1 MVVEIVQGG
10 IEVVFWVGSSSTF
23 LIGLVF
29 GARRGG
35 RMGCGVQRQ
44 DLAMCSPWLMIFS
57 VFLSLGLGASALGED
72 SFSKLLEPVKPLVG
86 GSVEQRKDAD
96 VGRNRVVPKESAGAS
111 DVAQRARELLGLV
124 KPDGK
129 TAPTGEKAKPAS
141 PSPSMEG
148 RADGPMVLTTDLL
161 EIAIAKDLGV
171 RMGVREGEVRVKVIK
186 EWMPLNIPSSAHFVE
201 AFNLQGGG
209 LTSMMAFYIRV
220 ISGGLVMGEW
230 PIQARVELFQDVWV
244 AQQRMERGQV
254 VEDDAVESKRID
266 VLKER
271 AVPLP
276 NSFKLTGYE
285 LSMPV
290 AAGKVLTR
298 RDIIEKELVKKGQ
311 MVDVLVSQGSLSLRM
326 KAMALEG
333 GAAGITVKLR
343 NLDSRK
349 EFFGEV
355 VAEGQVSVKLF

>member
-1 MVVEIVQGG
+1 MYSTRFRFFVFIV
-10 IEVVFWVGSSSTF
+10 T
-23 LIGLVF
+23 
-29 GARRGG
+29 
-35 RMGCGVQRQ
+35 
-44 DLAMCSPWLMIFS
+44 
-57 VFLSLGLGASALGED
+57 LGLEASGFGED
-72 SFSKLLEPVKPLVG
+72 SFSKLLEPVKPSG
-86 GSVEQRKDAD
+86 GGGVAEKKGVEASS
-96 VGRNRVVPKESAGAS
+96 NRVAPAPKSMGGAE
-111 DVAQRARELLGLV
+111 DVARRARELLGLV
-124 KPDGK
+124 KPEVKPGGK
-129 TAPTGEKAKPAS
+129 APQVGEQAGSSGGPATAVA
-141 PSPSMEG
+141 
-148 RADGPMVLTTDLL
+148 RADGPMVLTGDLL
-161 EIAIAKDLGV
+161 ELAIAKDLGV

-186 EWMPLNIPSSAHFVE
+186 EWMPLNIPSGVHFVE

-254 VEDDAVESKRID
+254 VEDNAVESKRID

-276 NSFKLTGYE
+276 ASFKLTGYE
-285 LSMPV
+285 LAMPIP
-290 AAGKVLTR
+290 AGKVLTR
-298 RDIIEKELVKKGQ
+298 RDIVEKELVKKGQ

-349 EFFGEV
+349 DFFGEV
-355 VAEGQVSVKLF
+355 IGEGQVSVKLF

>member
-1 MVVEIVQGG
+1 MYLTRFRFFI
-10 IEVVFWVGSSSTF
+10 F
-23 LIGLVF
+23 IGT
-29 GARRGG
+29 
-35 RMGCGVQRQ
+35 
-44 DLAMCSPWLMIFS
+44 
-57 VFLSLGLGASALGED
+57 LGLGASGFGED
-72 SFSKLLEPVKPLVG
+72 SFSKLLEPVKPPG
-86 GSVEQRKDAD
+86 GGGVAEKRELEASS
-96 VGRNRVVPKESAGAS
+96 NRVAPAPKGIGGAD
-111 DVAQRARELLGLV
+111 DVARRARELLGLV

-129 TAPTGEKAKPAS
+129 PGVKAGGKAPQGGEQVGSSGVPAIS
-141 PSPSMEG
+141 VA
-148 RADGPMVLTTDLL
+148 RADGPMVLTGDLL
-161 EIAIAKDLGV
+161 ELAIAKDLGV

-186 EWMPLNIPSSAHFVE
+186 EWMPLNIPSGGHFVE

-254 VEDDAVESKRID
+254 VEDNAVESKRID

-276 NSFKLTGYE
+276 ASFKLTGYE
-285 LSMPV
+285 LAMPIP
-290 AAGKVLTR
+290 AGKVLTR
-298 RDIIEKELVKKGQ
+298 RDIVEKELVKKGQ

-349 EFFGEV
+349 DFFGEV
-355 VAEGQVSVKLF
+355 IGEGQVSVKLF

>member
-1 MVVEIVQGG
+1 MCGAGQVAG
-10 IEVVFWVGSSSTF
+10 IE
-23 LIGLVF
+23 
-29 GARRGG
+29 R
-35 RMGCGVQRQ
+35 GVQWRH
-44 DLAMCSPWLMIFS
+44 DFSMCSRWLIIFL
-57 VFLSLGLGASALGED
+57 VILSLGLGASSLGED
-72 SFSKLLEPVKPLVG
+72 TFSKLLEPVKPLG
-86 GSVEQRKDAD
+86 GAGTESRKDAD
-96 VGRNRVVPKESAGAS
+96 VSRNRAVPRQSGGAS

-129 TAPTGEKAKPAS
+129 TSSMGEKAKGTS
-141 PSPSMEG
+141 PSPLLEVK
-148 RADGPMVLTTDLL
+148 ADGPMVLTADLL
-161 EIAIAKDLGV
+161 ELAIAKDLGV

-285 LSMPV
+285 LAMPV
-290 AAGKVLTR
+290 PAGKVLTR

>member
-1 MVVEIVQGG
+1 
-10 IEVVFWVGSSSTF
+10 
-23 LIGLVF
+23 
-29 GARRGG
+29 
-35 RMGCGVQRQ
+35 
-44 DLAMCSPWLMIFS
+44 
-57 VFLSLGLGASALGED
+57 
-72 SFSKLLEPVKPLVG
+72 VKSEEKSVG
-86 GSVEQRKDAD
+86 G
-96 VGRNRVVPKESAGAS
+96 
-111 DVAQRARELLGLV
+111 
-124 KPDGK
+124 
-129 TAPTGEKAKPAS
+129 GEKAALPNRPAPSEAKP
-141 PSPSMEG
+141 
-148 RADGPMVLTTDLL
+148 DTPMVLTSELL
-161 EIAIAKDLGV
+161 ELAIAKDLGV
-171 RMGVREGEVRVKVIK
+171 RMGVREGEVRVKVVK
-186 EWMPLNIPSSAHFVE
+186 EWAPLNIPSSVHFVE

-254 VEDDAVESKRID
+254 VEDDAVAPKRID

-271 AVPLP
+271 TVPLSA
-276 NSFKLTGYE
+276 SFKLAGYE
-285 LSMPV
+285 LAMPV
-290 AAGKVLTR
+290 PAGKPLTR

-326 KAMALEG
+326 KAMAMEG

-355 VAEGQVSVKLF
+355 VGEGQVSVKLF

>member
-1 MVVEIVQGG
+1 MYLSRFRFFI
-10 IEVVFWVGSSSTF
+10 F
-23 LIGLVF
+23 IGT
-29 GARRGG
+29 
-35 RMGCGVQRQ
+35 
-44 DLAMCSPWLMIFS
+44 
-57 VFLSLGLGASALGED
+57 LGLGASGFGED
-72 SFSKLLEPVKPLVG
+72 SFSKLLEPVKPPG
-86 GSVEQRKDAD
+86 GGGVAEKRELEASS
-96 VGRNRVVPKESAGAS
+96 NRVAPAPKSIGGAD
-111 DVAQRARELLGLV
+111 DVARRARELLGLV

-129 TAPTGEKAKPAS
+129 PGVKAGGKAPQVGEQAGSSSVPATAVSST
-141 PSPSMEG
+141 
-148 RADGPMVLTTDLL
+148 DGPMVLTGDLL
-161 EIAIAKDLGV
+161 ELAIAKDLGV

-186 EWMPLNIPSSAHFVE
+186 EWVPLNIPSGGHFVE

-254 VEDDAVESKRID
+254 VEDNAVESKRID

-276 NSFKLTGYE
+276 ASFKLTGYE
-285 LSMPV
+285 LAMPIP
-290 AAGKVLTR
+290 AGKVLTR
-298 RDIIEKELVKKGQ
+298 RDIVEKELVKKGQ

-349 EFFGEV
+349 DFFGEV
-355 VAEGQVSVKLF
+355 IGEGQVSVKLF

>member
-1 MVVEIVQGG
+1 MYLTRFRFFI
-10 IEVVFWVGSSSTF
+10 F
-23 LIGLVF
+23 IGT
-29 GARRGG
+29 
-35 RMGCGVQRQ
+35 
-44 DLAMCSPWLMIFS
+44 
-57 VFLSLGLGASALGED
+57 LGLGASGFGED
-72 SFSKLLEPVKPLVG
+72 SFSKLLEPVKPPG
-86 GSVEQRKDAD
+86 GGGVAEKKGVEASS
-96 VGRNRVVPKESAGAS
+96 NRVAPAPKSMGGAE
-111 DVAQRARELLGLV
+111 DVARRARELLGLV
-124 KPDGK
+124 KPEVKPGGK
-129 TAPTGEKAKPAS
+129 APQVGEQAGSSGGPATAVA
-141 PSPSMEG
+141 
-148 RADGPMVLTTDLL
+148 RADGPMVLTGDLL
-161 EIAIAKDLGV
+161 ELAIAKDLGV

-186 EWMPLNIPSSAHFVE
+186 EWMPLNIPSGVHFVE

-254 VEDDAVESKRID
+254 VEDNAVESKRID

-276 NSFKLTGYE
+276 ASFKLTGYE
-285 LSMPV
+285 LAMPIP
-290 AAGKVLTR
+290 AGKVLTR
-298 RDIIEKELVKKGQ
+298 RDIVEKELVKKGQ

-349 EFFGEV
+349 DFFGEV
-355 VAEGQVSVKLF
+355 IGEGQVSVKLF

>member
-1 MVVEIVQGG
+1 MGSTRFRFFILIV
-10 IEVVFWVGSSSTF
+10 T
-23 LIGLVF
+23 
-29 GARRGG
+29 
-35 RMGCGVQRQ
+35 
-44 DLAMCSPWLMIFS
+44 
-57 VFLSLGLGASALGED
+57 LGLGASGFGED
-72 SFSKLLEPVKPLVG
+72 GFSKLLEPVKPSGGGG
-86 GSVEQRKDAD
+86 GSEKRESDANS
-96 VGRNRVVPKESAGAS
+96 NRVAPKSAGGAEE
-111 DVAQRARELLGLV
+111 VARRARELLGLV
-124 KPDGK
+124 KPEGK
-129 TAPTGEKAKPAS
+129 PEVKPGGKAPQVGEQAGSSGAPATAVA
-141 PSPSMEG
+141 
-148 RADGPMVLTTDLL
+148 RADGPMVLTGDLL
-161 EIAIAKDLGV
+161 ELAIAKDLGV

-186 EWMPLNIPSSAHFVE
+186 EWMPLNIPSGAHFVE

-276 NSFKLTGYE
+276 ASFKLTGYE
-285 LSMPV
+285 LAMSIP
-290 AAGKVLTR
+290 AGKVLTR

-333 GAAGITVKLR
+333 GAVGITVKLR

-349 EFFGEV
+349 DFFGEV
-355 VAEGQVSVKLF
+355 IGEGQVSVKLF